1 MLRQVFNYFDNDG
14 SGSINAK
21 EMDKVLSKLNVNLSR
36 SQLEKMMR
44 DCDLD
49 SKTININTV
58 ILNIKNLLKSFFLSD
73 W

>member
-1 MLRQVFNYFDNDG
+1 VLRQVFNYFDNDG